1 MEISMK
7 LIYLCKQSII
17 CQMKFVS
24 AFSLALFFL
33 IQIVVFCG
41 CSNVVEPITVT
52 PASLTLTDTP
62 EITTLVITEEDT
74 STPEEPT
81 NTPVPLAA
89 MANGEGI
96 LMEDYQ
102 IELELYEKEAGTT
115 LATNDTDIVIQDM
128 IDEVLLAQAAVAAGF
143 EVDEAMVQQRI
154 QDLGLSAQ
162 ELLAWKKENGYS
174 DDAFLRA
181 MARSISA
188 AWMRDRIVADV
199 PQEAEQI
206 HAQQF
211 LLYNLTEAESVY
223 AQLQAGIDFGTLAA
237 EYDPITEGELGWF
250 PRGYLTIPELDDVL
264 FNLEPGE
271 YSSIIE
277 TSLGF
282 HIIQVIEREDNVP
295 LSINAYKVV
304 QLQYLTEW
312 LEERRE
318 ESDII
323 LFLP

>member
-1 MEISMK
+1 
-7 LIYLCKQSII
+7 
-17 CQMKFVS
+17 MKFVS
-24 AFSLALFFL
+24 AFSLVLFFL
-33 IQIVVFCG
+33 MQIVLSCG
-41 CSNVVEPITVT
+41 CSSVVEPITVT
-52 PASLTLTDTP
+52 PSSVTPTDTIEATP
-62 EITTLVITEEDT
+62 LVITEENI

-81 NTPVPLAA
+81 DTPVPLAA
-89 MANGEGI
+89 MINGEGI

-102 IELELYEKEAGTT
+102 IELELYENEAGTS
-115 LATNDTDIVIQDM
+115 LATNDADIVIQEM
-128 IDEVLLAQAAVAAGF
+128 IDEVLLAQAAVVAGF
-143 EVDEAMVQQRI
+143 EVDEAMLQQRI
-154 QDLGLSAQ
+154 QELGLSDQ
-162 ELLAWKKENGYS
+162 ELSAWKQENGYS

-181 MARSISA
+181 MARSIAA
-188 AWMRDRIVADV
+188 AWMRDRLVGDV
-199 PQEAEQI
+199 PREAEQI
-206 HAQQF
+206 HAQQI

-223 AQLQAGIDFGTLAA
+223 AQLQAGMDFGTLAE
-237 EYDPITEGELGWF
+237 EYDPITEGDLGWF
-250 PRGYLTIPELDDVL
+250 PRGYLTMPELDDVL

-282 HIIQVIEREDNVP
+282 HIVKVLERDDKVP

-318 ESDII
+318 ESEII